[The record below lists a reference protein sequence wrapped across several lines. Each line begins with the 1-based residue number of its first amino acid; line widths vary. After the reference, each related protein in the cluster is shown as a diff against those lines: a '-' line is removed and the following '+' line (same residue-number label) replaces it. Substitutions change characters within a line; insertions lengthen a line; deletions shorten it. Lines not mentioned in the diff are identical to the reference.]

1 MSRVIRPKLATR
13 LGVTVAVMLLAAVSF
28 ARSGGAAREQ
38 PRRANTEP

>member
-28 ARSGGAAREQ
+28 AVVVRPDQ